1 MTTTRLRLLL
11 AGVLLIC
18 VMIGAVHFAAQ
29 PGPSALDHRVWD
41 WAISHRSR
49 HLTPV
54 VIGITRLFTPPW
66 SVLTVTVVALILV
79 AYDRSVRRA
88 AVVVVTVVLAWAVN
102 SLIKIAVHRPRPP
115 VAEQLG
121 QAVHSYSYPSGH
133 SMSSGA
139 LAFALLSVTWV
150 SSQPM
155 WHKTLMVCAAV
166 AFPLVLG
173 CTRIYLAVH
182 WTTDVA
188 AGFAVGAAAAA
199 AVPVGIAALVRR
211 YGAPPEPG

>member
-1 MTTTRLRLLL
+1 M
-11 AGVLLIC
+11 
-18 VMIGAVHFAAQ
+18 HQ
-29 PGPSALDHRVWD
+29 PL
-41 WAISHRSR
+41 
-49 HLTPV
+49 
-54 VIGITRLFTPPW
+54 
-66 SVLTVTVVALILV
+66 LTVTVVALILV

-133 SMSSGA
+133 SMSSCA

-211 YGAPPEPG
+211 YGPPPEPG